1 MAAAAPADTAE
12 LLRAWRAGDDEA
24 REQLFHL
31 FYPWLMQ
38 AAAGLLR
45 NERAV
50 SLSSGDLV
58 HEAVIRLIQLER
70 IQWQDSVHFMALTSK
85 FMRRVLVD
93 HVRAKGAGKRDHQR
107 VLLTTRLEP
116 RRPLDLQ
123 RLDEALLRLAAIDPD
138 KAEIVEMRYFGG
150 MSLADVAQVTGVS
163 ERTVKRRWLAARL
176 WLMDA
181 MEKPL

>member
-1 MAAAAPADTAE
+1 MASVQPAETTN
-12 LLRAWRAGDDEA
+12 LLHAWRAGDGDA
-24 REQLFHL
+24 RERLFGL
-31 FYPWLMQ
+31 FYPWLKQ

-58 HEAVIRLIQLER
+58 HETVIRLIQLER
-70 IQWQDSVHFMALTSK
+70 IRWEDSAHFMALASK

-93 HVRAKGAGKRDHQR
+93 HVRAKGAGKREHQR

-116 RRPLDLQ
+116 QRPLDLQ
-123 RLDEALLRLAAIDPD
+123 RLDEALVRLAAIDSD
-138 KAEIVEMRYFGG
+138 KGEIVEMRYFGG
-150 MSLADVAQVTGVS
+150 MSIADVAQVTGVS

-181 MEKPL
+181 MEAPL

>member
-1 MAAAAPADTAE
+1 MGTAAPARAAE
-12 LLRAWRAGDDEA
+12 LLYAWRAGNESARDE
-24 REQLFHL
+24 LFDL
-31 FYPWLMQ
+31 FYPWLKQ

-58 HEAVIRLIQLER
+58 HEAVLRLIQLNR
-70 IQWQDSVHFMALTSK
+70 IDWADSAHFMALASK

-93 HVRAKGAGKRDHQR
+93 HVRAKSADKREHRQ
-107 VLLTTRLEP
+107 VQLSTRFEP
-116 RRPLDLQ
+116 EQPLDLQ
-123 RLDEALLRLAAIDPD
+123 RLDAALIRLAAIDPE

-150 MSLADVAQVTGVS
+150 MTIADVAHVTGVS
-163 ERTVKRRWLAARL
+163 EPTVKRRWLAARL

-181 MEKPL
+181 MKGPL